1 MAEKIPRNNP
11 KNADDFLEETEV
23 ITRILQVLHKFSL
36 DLEKIDWSVI
46 FFNVLIPNRKIWMNK
61 ALIH

>member
-1 MAEKIPRNNP
+1 MAEKIPRKNP

-46 FFNVLIPNRKIWMNK
+46 FFNVLIPSRKIWMNK
-61 ALIH
+61 ALIL